1 MLPDGYTPLL
11 PRRLATL
18 TTYLRAEIPAR
29 ATMPPMPMPF
39 RLERL
44 KGADVARYLALFRAV
59 GSPWLWFGHLV
70 KTEGEIAALLDDAD
84 YECYA
89 LAGGRDAGLL
99 SLDFRNA
106 EEVWLD
112 YFGLVPGVIGEGL
125 GRSLIKAGFAR
136 VAKRGKPALHVHTLH
151 VHTCTFDHPKALAF
165 YMKNGFVPYAR
176 AVECFED
183 PRLNGLLPR
192 DCAPWLP
199 MIE

>member
-1 MLPDGYTPLL
+1 MLPDGYTPL
-11 PRRLATL
+11 PQGRLATL
-18 TTYLRAEIPAR
+18 TTYLRKDIAGRPA
-29 ATMPPMPMPF
+29 MPPMPMPF

-59 GSPWLWFGHLV
+59 GTPWLWFGHLV

-99 SLDFRNA
+99 SLDFRKT

-112 YFGLVPGVIGEGL
+112 YFGLLPGVIGEGL

-136 VAKRGKPALHVHTLH
+136 VAQRGKLALY
-151 VHTCTFDHPKALAF
+151 VHTCTFDHPKALSF

-183 PRLNGLLPR
+183 PRLSGLLPR